1 VLAPNVAVLHAL
13 TVRFDEAKR
22 GPGSD

>member
-1 VLAPNVAVLHAL
+1 MLAPNVAVLHAL